1 MALKF
6 SSIDK
11 TFDRV
16 IKSKEW
22 ETLQNNF
29 NKSKLIFLVGNGGN
43 LAVSDHAA
51 IDISRLTDKVAIAP
65 GSGIIA
71 SSIINEKSHEN
82 WLEYWSSM
90 YLKRLNIPPEDILII
105 GFSSSGNSTNV
116 VRALKTF
123 NEKGASSALITAV
136 ESPTSQDINTITLL
150 VNEYHTSEVCFLLLT
165 YALIEGAGFCC
176 PEISKASPKSASTFD
191 YSF

>member
-1 MALKF
+1 MALHF

-16 IKSKEW
+16 VNSKNW
-22 ETLQNNF
+22 KTLQTDF
-29 NKSKLIFLVGNGGN
+29 NGAKLIFLIGNGGN

-51 IDISRLTDKVAIAP
+51 IDISRLTNKVAIAP

-71 SSIINEKSHEN
+71 SSIINEKTHEN

-90 YLKRLNIPPEDILII
+90 YLKRLNIPSEEILII

-116 VRALKTF
+116 VKALKSF
-123 NEKGASSALITAV
+123 NEKGASSSLISAV
-136 ESPTSQDINTITLL
+136 TPSAAKEINTITLS

-176 PEISKASPKSASTFD
+176 PEISKASPKSISSFD
-191 YSF
+191 YSY

>member
-1 MALKF
+1 MALHF

-16 IKSKEW
+16 VNSKNW
-22 ETLQNNF
+22 QILQDNF
-29 NKSKLIFLVGNGGN
+29 NNAKLIFLVGNGGN
-43 LAVSDHAA
+43 LAVSDHAS
-51 IDISRLTDKVAIAP
+51 IDISRLTDKVAMAP

-90 YLKRLNIPPEDILII
+90 YLKRLNLPLNEILII
-105 GFSSSGNSTNV
+105 GFSSSGNSKNV
-116 VRALKTF
+116 VKALKSF
-123 NEKGASSALITAV
+123 HKKGASATLISAV
-136 ESPTSQDINTITLL
+136 ESTSSKEINTVTLS

-176 PEISKASPKSASTFD
+176 PEISKASPQSASKFD
-191 YSF
+191 YSY